1 MVNTKFIGRLGNSMF
16 QIAACIGYA
25 KKYGYTWGVPNNQG
39 ESSILTHFPDL
50 PRCDASQKRWC
61 EHQKQWDHEWF
72 NYHEIP
78 DLGPDVTLFGFF
90 QSWKY
95 FENAQDEVRHAFKLK
110 YYQEYRDYVSI
121 HVRRGDYV
129 KYANSFPPINMDYV
143 NLAYSRILTQTGRRS
158 IDFKCVVFSDDIE
171 WCKKE
176 FSNTLIETTFSEGR
190 NEFEDLSLMASCA
203 HHIIAN
209 STFSWWA
216 SYLSH
221 NPEAIVIS
229 PSCERG
235 NWFGMESGVKHD
247 CVDLLPP
254 HWHQIKFR

>member
-25 KKYGYTWGVPNNQG
+25 KKYGYSWGVPNNQG

-78 DLGPDVTLFGFF
+78 DQGPDVTLFGFY

-95 FENAQDEVRHAFKLK
+95 FENAQEEVRQAFKLDHIPG
-110 YYQEYRDYVSI
+110 YEDYVSL

-129 KYANSFPPINMDYV
+129 QHANSFPPINEDYIFQAISLIRSAD
-143 NLAYSRILTQTGRRS
+143 NARGLPEKKILW
-158 IDFKCVVFSDDIE
+158 FSDDKL
-171 WCKKE
+171 WCEEMLRQIPGGHKI
-176 FSNTLIETTFSEGR
+176 SNG
-190 NEFEDLSLMASCA
+190 NEYEDLSLMASCG

-247 CVDLLPP
+247 CIDLLPHP
-254 HWHQIKFR
+254 WHQIKFR